1 MKRILNI
8 KILVCV
14 LFVSLISC
22 GKKGTNKMVL
32 NTKEG
37 VLEIK
42 KTIENQFELEK
53 EIYTLGFSNK
63 SRDVNEV
70 EQISIQFIE
79 DNKIT
84 LWFYTTLMNK
94 LFKPEP
100 IKTSPNRKML
110 KLSSFKVDDVLLYF
124 NEAVVLVE
132 KETKEFE
139 NYRLEGFDMEVDE
152 KSGKIIHSF
161 NLLADK
167 TTKSTSFYGKRL
179 ESFL

>member
-1 MKRILNI
+1 
-8 KILVCV
+8 
-14 LFVSLISC
+14 
-22 GKKGTNKMVL
+22 MVL

-37 VLEIK
+37 ILEIK

-70 EQISIQFIE
+70 EQISIQFIK
-79 DNKIT
+79 DGKIT

-179 ESFL
+179 EKNLFRFKFRTDKKGVLQCVEGLNVFEE